1 MKNMGKLYCVFEAC
15 EGMLQKTRCEL
26 TLNVFT
32 RMLMHI
38 CSRGWESIQTEGTS
52 LQVPKATKSLC
63 SRQVHNAFCLVS
75 IPPLLHQCDVRM
87 TIAWRTSRRSGT
99 SLRVH
104 RIEAWALRDMFE
116 RGAPVGS
123 LRHSSSLVYPGYYVG
138 PPVTSAEFHRQAS
151 TEPIT
156 CLLHLDKRGGALQ
169 DVLLVPSSRK

>member
-1 MKNMGKLYCVFEAC
+1 MRGYVTEDALRTYLECVYPYANAYLFTWMGVN
-15 EGMLQKTRCEL
+15 TD
-26 TLNVFT
+26 
-32 RMLMHI
+32 
-38 CSRGWESIQTEGTS
+38 GTHQLAGTQS
-52 LQVPKATKSLC
+52 NKSLC

-75 IPPLLHQCDVRM
+75 IPPPLRQCDVRM

-151 TEPIT
+151 TEPIA

-169 DVLLVPSSRK
+169 DVLPVPSSRK